1 MGNDSVTD
9 YTAWAA
15 DVSDQVTQLRRN
27 AHQAQL
33 AVGQVRGHATAA
45 NGAIDVEVNARGRIQ
60 TLHLTRQ
67 ALQLAPAEL
76 SAKIID
82 CIRQAEQDACRA
94 AAEAAGQFTE
104 DPRTREATELLDSF
118 TAEDRAEPT
127 SSSSDDYFEQLNSNP
142 LGDHRGL

>member
-1 MGNDSVTD
+1 MTD

-15 DVSDQVTQLRRN
+15 DASDQVTLLRRN
-27 AHQAQL
+27 AHQAQF

-45 NGAIDVEVNARGRIQ
+45 NGAIDVEVDARGRIQ

-67 ALQLAPAEL
+67 ALQLAPPEL

-82 CIRQAEQDACRA
+82 CTRQAEQEARRA

-127 SSSSDDYFEQLNSNP
+127 SSSSDGYFEQLNNNL